1 MTNVVV
7 VHPDTDA
14 VDCRTWSWT
23 CHRCETTNPGHR
35 TSRVAL
41 ADSED
46 HSCPNDPLVVGQ
58 ESLFG
63 SVL

>member
-14 VDCRTWSWT
+14 ADCRTWSWT
-23 CHRCETTNPGHR
+23 CDGCETTEPGHR

-46 HSCPNDPLVVGQ
+46 HRCPNDPLVAGQ
-58 ESLFG
+58 ASLFEG
-63 SVL
+63 VV